1 MKLPFVRPE
10 GKKFRLAKIDTAPA
24 EGHARHHSAL
34 EAALAEERPRLHAL
48 QERLWAEGKRS
59 VLVVLQG
66 MDTSGKDGLIRHVF
80 TGLNPSGV
88 VVTGFKVPSEEE
100 RSHDFL
106 WRIHKA
112 APRAGTIAVFN
123 RSHYEDV
130 LVVRVHSLV
139 PKEIWKARYDR
150 IIAFEKQLSGSGV
163 RILKFFLH
171 VSKGEQKRRLEAR
184 LADPEHRWKFNPGDL
199 DERKLWGDYQAAYEE
214 ALDRCNTQWA
224 PWHVVPADSK
234 PLARLLVARSLR
246 KALEEMD
253 PKPPAPSFDWKK
265 IRVV

>member
-1 MKLPFVRPE
+1 MPLKPLAPGAVPDLTDAAAEPPPGLPDKEVLRDQVDKLADRT
-10 GKKFRLAKIDTAPA
+10 AKLQTTLYA
-24 EGHARHHSAL
+24 EGT
-34 EAALAEERPRLHAL
+34 
-48 QERLWAEGKRS
+48 RS
-59 VLVVLQG
+59 LLVVLQG
-66 MDTSGKDGLIRHVF
+66 RDTAGKDGVVRHLF
-80 TGLNPSGV
+80 GRLNPMGLELVS
-88 VVTGFKVPSEEE
+88 FRVPTPLEL
-100 RSHDFL
+100 SHDFL
-106 WRIHKA
+106 WRIHQ
-112 APRAGTIAVFN
+112 AVPPKGKIGIFN

-139 PKEIWKARYDR
+139 PRETWKARYDR

-184 LADPEHRWKFNPGDL
+184 LADAEHRWKFNPGDL
-199 DERKLWGDYQAAYEE
+199 GERKLWGDYQAAYEE
-214 ALDRCNTQWA
+214 ALDRSNTHWA

-234 PLARLLVARSLR
+234 PLARLLVAKTLR

-253 PKPPAPSFDWKK
+253 PKPPEPAFDWTK

>member
-1 MKLPFVRPE
+1 MKLPVTRPE
-10 GKKFRLAKIDTAPA
+10 GKKFRIETIDTSPA
-24 EGHARHHSAL
+24 EGHPRNKPELVSR
-34 EAALAEERPRLHAL
+34 LAEEKARLVVL

-80 TGLNPSGV
+80 AGMNPSGV

-100 RSHDFL
+100 RAHDFL
-106 WRIHKA
+106 WRIHRA
-112 APRAGTIAVFN
+112 APRTGTIGVFN

-139 PKEIWKARYDR
+139 PREVWKARYDR

-163 RILKFFLH
+163 RVLKFFLH
-171 VSKGEQKRRLEAR
+171 ISKAEQKRRLEAR
-184 LADPEHRWKFNPGDL
+184 LADAENRWKFNPGDL
-199 DERKLWGDYQAAYEE
+199 DERKLWKDYLAAYED
-214 ALDRCNTQWA
+214 ALDRCNTRWA
-224 PWHVVPADSK
+224 PWHLVPADSK
-234 PLARLLVARSLR
+234 PLARFLVARTLR

-253 PKPPAPSFDWKK
+253 PKPPAPSFDWQKV
-265 IRVV
+265 RVI